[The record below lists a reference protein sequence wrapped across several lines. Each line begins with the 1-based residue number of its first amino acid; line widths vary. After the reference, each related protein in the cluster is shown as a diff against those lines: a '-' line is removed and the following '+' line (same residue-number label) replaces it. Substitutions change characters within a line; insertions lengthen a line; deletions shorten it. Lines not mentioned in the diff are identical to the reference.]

1 MAERRMFAKSV
12 AWADKFVSLPVETR
26 LTYFYLCLSAD
37 DDGFVDWVQSVAWM
51 AKGKIADIKRLEKKG
66 YLYCFSSGAVV
77 IRHWLVH
84 NLIKKD
90 RYHPTCYAEEKA
102 MLLVNEKKVYEKR
115 NPNGT
120 QMEPEWN
127 PNGTKMEPEDRL
139 GKDRL
144 GKDRSGEGN
153 DAPAAAPPS
162 FEKEMLLIQ
171 EQYNRICTA
180 LPRCMRLSEARK
192 KSLAK
197 ALAAGRTVE
206 DFVAVFGKA
215 QASAFLKG
223 GNARGWAADFDW
235 LIREQNMDKVLEGT
249 YDDRPAVPKGASGT
263 LGQAE
268 LEAIQRVLQEK

>member
-12 AWADKFVSLPVETR
+12 ALDDAYIDLSFREKTV
-26 LTYFYLCLSAD
+26 YFYLALLAD
-37 DDGFVDWVQSVAWM
+37 DDGFVSGPRGVIRQIGAEETDLDV
-51 AKGKIADIKRLEKKG
+51 LEKKG
-66 YLYCFSSGAVV
+66 FIYRFDTGAVV
-77 IRHWLVH
+77 VRHWKVNNYIAKDRYKKTKHSREKNMLFVDEDGVYTKCIQDVH
-84 NLIKKD
+84 NLD
-90 RYHPTCYAEEKA
+90 
-102 MLLVNEKKVYEKR
+102 
-115 NPNGT
+115 T
-120 QMEPEWN
+120 Q
-127 PNGTKMEPEDRL
+127 DRL

-235 LIREQNMDKVLEGT
+235 LIREQNMDKVLEGS
-249 YDDRPAVPKGASGT
+249 YDDRSAVPKGASGT

-268 LEAIQRVLQEK
+268 LEAIQRVLQEKE